1 MYTLVNRDEDSSVY
15 NYVKNLLL
23 EGSSEKTKWKEARQD
38 FERFNL
44 MFGERKRKGLDY
56 TRIGHMPGLCQAVNY
71 YRGSENLLCKKV
83 PLVKYVRSIA
93 KREAEVYQ
101 WLPVSFIILPA
112 QIRSKSDTR
121 VKYSTKYEDE
131 REKLVAFA
139 NSLQEKV
146 WIAKSSSG
154 AKGKDIFISDNIEE
168 IVDFVDEQTQ
178 GFVVQKYIENPLL
191 LDKNRKFDIRCWVLL
206 DHTYTI
212 YIFSE
217 GVLRTSSEPY
227 DADNLKN
234 ITSHLTNH
242 CIQEEH
248 SANFGQ
254 YEEGNEMFYSEFS
267 RYLEETFG
275 VSLAETILPQIN
287 SIVKKCLLGLKE
299 ELTTEGLGYH
309 SFQLFGFDFMIDAQF
324 HVWLLEVNGAPACA
338 KALLPALAQ
347 DLVRKAI
354 DPLFPKD
361 SSKGDTCDRDS
372 SKSKTGNITQGHF
385 VII

>member
-1 MYTLVNRDEDSSVY
+1 MYTLVNRDEESSVY
-15 NYVKNLLL
+15 NCVKNLLL
-23 EGSSEKTKWKEARQD
+23 EGSSEKTKWREVHQD

-56 TRIGHMPGLCQAVNY
+56 TRLGHVPGLCQAVNY

-83 PLVKYVRSIA
+83 PLVKYVRSITQSDP
-93 KREAEVYQ
+93 ETYQ
-101 WLPVSFIILPA
+101 WIPVSFIILPA
-112 QIRSKSDTR
+112 QLKSKSDSR
-121 VKYSTKYEDE
+121 MKFIAKYVDE
-131 REKLVAFA
+131 REKLEAFA
-139 NSLQEKV
+139 NGLKEKV

-154 AKGKDIFISDNIEE
+154 AKGKDIFISNDIEE
-168 IVDFVDEQTQ
+168 IVAFVDEQTQ

-227 DADNLKN
+227 DVDNLKN

-242 CIQEEH
+242 CIQEEY
-248 SANFGQ
+248 SGNFGL
-254 YEEGNEMFYSEFS
+254 YEEGNEMFYGEFS

-275 VSLAETILPQIN
+275 VSLAKTILPQIN

-299 ELTTEGLGYH
+299 ELTTEGLSYH

-338 KALLPALAQ
+338 KALLPDLAK

-354 DPLFPKD
+354 DPLFP
-361 SSKGDTCDRDS
+361 RDS
-372 SKSKTGNITQGHF
+372 RNDEPFESGSSESKTQDTTKGHF

>member
-275 VSLAETILPQIN
+275 VSLAGTILPQIN

>member
-101 WLPVSFIILPA
+101 WIPVSFIILPA

-275 VSLAETILPQIN
+275 VSLGGTILPQIN

>member
-101 WLPVSFIILPA
+101 WIPVSFIILPA

-275 VSLAETILPQIN
+275 VSLAGTILPQIN

>member
-101 WLPVSFIILPA
+101 WIPVSFIILPA

-227 DADNLKN
+227 DAANLKN

-275 VSLAETILPQIN
+275 VSLAGTILPQIN

>member
-101 WLPVSFIILPA
+101 WIPVSFIILPA

-275 VSLAETILPQIN
+275 VSLAGTILPQIN

-309 SFQLFGFDFMIDAQF
+309 SFQLFGFDFMIDAHF

>member
-93 KREAEVYQ
+93 KTEAEVYQ
-101 WLPVSFIILPA
+101 WIPVSFIILPA

>member
-101 WLPVSFIILPA
+101 WIPVSFIILPA
-112 QIRSKSDTR
+112 QLRSKSDTR

-275 VSLAETILPQIN
+275 VSLAGTILPQIN

>member
-1 MYTLVNRDEDSSVY
+1 ML
-15 NYVKNLLL
+15 KNLLL
-23 EGSSEKTKWKEARQD
+23 EGPSEKTKWKEARQD

-101 WLPVSFIILPA
+101 WIPVSFIILPA

-275 VSLAETILPQIN
+275 VSLAGTILPQIN

-372 SKSKTGNITQGHF
+372 SKSKAGNITKGHF

>member
-101 WLPVSFIILPA
+101 WIPVSFIILPA
-112 QIRSKSDTR
+112 QIRLKSDTR

-248 SANFGQ
+248 SVNFGQ

-275 VSLAETILPQIN
+275 VSLAGTILPQIN